1 MTSDLMLVIPELFVL
16 GMTCVILVIDPF
28 LRQPQ
33 RDLTYWLSQL
43 TLLGAIML
51 TLGFQGG
58 DTQHAFHGSFVS
70 DDMSMLLK
78 VVILSLTFFAFLYAR
93 PYLRERDLFKG
104 EFYVLG
110 LFGVTGMMVMASAA
124 SLLSLY
130 LGLELLSLALYA
142 MVALN
147 RNSARASEAAMKYF
161 VLGAIASGMLLY
173 GMSMLYGVS
182 GSLDLTRIG
191 RYAITGAGREDLV
204 LVFGLVFVVVG
215 VAFKLGAVPFHMW
228 LPDVYEGAPT
238 AVTAYLASAPKVAG
252 FAMIIRLLADGL
264 DGLHADWSVM
274 LAILAILSLA
284 IGNIVAIAQA
294 NIKRMLAYSAISHGG
309 FLLLGVLSGSPAGYS
324 AAMFYAVTYAL
335 MAAGA
340 FGVVVL
346 LSGQG
351 FEADRIE
358 DYKGLARRSPWF
370 AFVMLLL
377 MFSMAGVPPTVG
389 FHAKLAVLS
398 AAIGAGFIWLAVAAV
413 LFSVIGA
420 FYYLRLV
427 KLMYFDEAESD
438 TPITPAAD
446 FSAALSTNGIL
457 ILALGIFPGALMG
470 LCSAA
475 FL

>member
-1 MTSDLMLVIPELFVL
+1 MTSDLMLVIPELLVL
-16 GMTCVILVIDPF
+16 GMTCAILVIDPF
-28 LRQPQ
+28 LSQRQ
-33 RDLTYWLSQL
+33 RDLSYWLSQL
-43 TLLGAIML
+43 TLLGAIVL
-51 TLGFQGG
+51 TLAFQGG
-58 DTQHAFHGSFVS
+58 GVQRAFHDSFVS
-70 DDMSMLLK
+70 DDMSVLLK

-93 PYLRERDLFKG
+93 PYLRERGLYKG
-104 EFYVLG
+104 EFYALG
-110 LFGVTGMMVMASAA
+110 LFGVIGMMVMVSAA

-142 MVALN
+142 MVALD

-182 GSLDLTRIG
+182 GSLDLARIG
-191 RYAITGAGREDLV
+191 RYATSGAGGEDLV

-228 LPDVYEGAPT
+228 LPDVYEGSPT
-238 AVTAYLASAPKVAG
+238 AVTTYLASAPKVAG

-264 DGLHADWSVM
+264 GGLHADWSAM
-274 LAILAILSLA
+274 LAILAVLSLA
-284 IGNIVAIAQA
+284 IGNIVAIAQT

-309 FLLLGVLSGSPAGYS
+309 FLLLGVLAGTPAGYS

-335 MAAGA
+335 MAAGGL
-340 FGVVVL
+340 GVVML
-346 LSGQG
+346 LSGRG
-351 FEADRIE
+351 YEADTLD

-398 AAIGAGFIWLAVAAV
+398 AAIGAGFVWLAVAAV

-427 KLMYFDEAESD
+427 KLMYFDEAETD
-438 TPITPAAD
+438 APIAPAAD
-446 FSAALSTNGIL
+446 FRAALSTNGIL